1 MSDQPAPERVRVTG
15 PLFEFVDGF
24 RADLLMRSYSL
35 WGAQGQLYL
44 LAHVSRWMESEGLD
58 VAALTPRALER
69 YFVWRRR
76 QGYRKSLSPLS
87 LRRLL
92 GYLDGLGV
100 LPPDHEGV
108 PSPVDRLLGQF
119 RGYLL
124 GERGMK
130 ASSAAQYEPTA
141 RLFLTEC
148 LEPLNDALACLSAGD
163 VNTFVLREARRRSV
177 RSAETVIYALRA
189 LLRFLH
195 VRGLIAEPLAEAVP
209 SVARRR
215 EDLPRA
221 LPAEQVKALLESCDP
236 ATRAGR
242 RDYAILLLLSRL
254 GLRRGEVAAL
264 ALDDVDWRA
273 GEIVVHGKGSRIDRL
288 PLPVDVGEAIVDY
301 VRHDRPRDVVDRS
314 LFINAHA
321 PLCGVSRGCVTD
333 VVIRACLRA
342 GIPPVGAH
350 RLRHSVATE
359 LLRQG
364 AGLVEIGQVL
374 RHQDQTTT
382 AVYAKVDR
390 AALAG
395 LALPWPGS
403 ER

>member
-1 MSDQPAPERVRVTG
+1 MSDQPAPERVLVSG
-15 PLFEFVDGF
+15 PLVGLADGF
-24 RADLLMRSYSL
+24 RVDLLEQGYSL
-35 WGAQGQLYL
+35 WGAQEQLYL
-44 LAHVSRWMESEGLD
+44 LVHLSRWMESEGLE
-58 VAALTPRALER
+58 VAALTPRNLER

-76 QGYRKSLSPLS
+76 QGYCHSLSPLS

-100 LPPDHEGV
+100 LPPDDAV
-108 PSPVDRLLGQF
+108 PSPAERLLGEF
-119 RGYLL
+119 RDYLL
-124 GERGMK
+124 RERGIK

-141 RLFLTEC
+141 RLFLSERS
-148 LEPLNDALACLSAGD
+148 EPLEEDLARVSAAE
-163 VNTFVLREARRRSV
+163 VSTFVLREARRRSV
-177 RSAETVIYALRA
+177 RSTETVIYALRA

-195 VRGLIAEPLAEAVP
+195 VHGWIAEPLAGAVP
-209 SVARRR
+209 SVACRR

-221 LPAEQVKALLESCDP
+221 LPAGQVTLLLDGCDR
-236 ATRAGR
+236 ATPTGR
-242 RDYAILLLLSRL
+242 RDYAILLLLARL
-254 GLRRGEVAAL
+254 GLRRCEVAAL
-264 ALDDVDWRA
+264 CLDEVDWRA

-288 PLPVDVGEAIVDY
+288 PLPCDVGEAIVEYLRDG
-301 VRHDRPRDVVDRS
+301 RPRVTDRA
-314 LFINAHA
+314 LFINACA
-321 PLCGVSRGCVTD
+321 PLCGISPPCVTD
-333 VVIRACLRA
+333 VVRYACVRA

-350 RLRHSVATE
+350 RLRHTVATE
-359 LLRQG
+359 LLRHG

-390 AALAG
+390 AALSP

>member
-1 MSDQPAPERVRVTG
+1 MSDQPAPERVRVSG
-15 PLFEFVDGF
+15 PLLQFVDGF
-24 RADLLMRSYSL
+24 RVDLLARGYSL
-35 WGAQGQLYL
+35 WGAQEQLYL
-44 LAHVSRWMESEGLD
+44 LAHVSRWMESEGLE
-58 VAALTPRALER
+58 VEALTPDRLER

-76 QGYRKSLSPLS
+76 RGYRHSLSPLS

-100 LPPDHEGV
+100 LPPVDMV
-108 PSPVDRLLGQF
+108 LLPVDLLLGEF

-124 GERGMK
+124 RERGMK
-130 ASSAAQYEPTA
+130 ASSVAQYEPTA
-141 RLFLTEC
+141 RLFLCERS
-148 LEPLNDALACLSAGD
+148 EPLNNALACLSAGE
-163 VNTFVLREARRRSV
+163 VNAFVLREARRRSV

-195 VRGLIAEPLAEAVP
+195 VHGLIAEPLAEAVP

-221 LPAEQVKALLESCDP
+221 LSAGQVKALLESCDP

-264 ALDDVDWRA
+264 SLDDVDWRA

-288 PLPVDVGEAIVDY
+288 PLPVDTGEAIVDY
-301 VRHDRPRDVVDRS
+301 LRHDRPRDLSDRS

-333 VVIRACLRA
+333 VVIRACLRS
-342 GIPPVGAH
+342 GIPLSGAH

-359 LLRQG
+359 LLRHG

-390 AALAG
+390 AALSP